1 MRDIKEIEKRY
12 KDRNRIPKRTSNLFK
27 KKYFIVIILIVAF
40 ITNPSENK
48 HKEAV
53 RDKVNG
59 IVMPVDISG
68 YQTENPYIEQL
79 IATRVSS
86 TDYLFFSTTQAT
98 WDNQTVTIGFGVFS
112 NVFLSKMINEII
124 GKQFN

>member
-12 KDRNRIPKRTSNLFK
+12 KNRDRLPSRTSNLFK
-27 KKYFIVIILIVAF
+27 KRYLIIVILIVAF
-40 ITNPSENK
+40 ITNPNENK

-53 RDKVNG
+53 KNKVNG
-59 IVMPVDISG
+59 IVMPIDASG

-79 IATRVSS
+79 IATHVSS
-86 TDYLFFSTTQAT
+86 SDYLFFSTTEAT
-98 WDNQTVTIGFGVFS
+98 WNNQTITIGFGIFS